1 MNSAHF
7 TADYVAPSLDAAS
20 KLIGKRIVHFERLTF
35 LAPEPPAAL
44 DYGSLLIE
52 CEDGFRLL
60 IVDELQQANL
70 LVRPVDD
77 TTFSNLEDSCRYW
90 TPVFDAGAPAT
101 ERYGWP
107 FQQPIESVERVCL
120 MQEPGDYLHGELCGL
135 RLRTG
140 DGEQITLGLSL
151 TGESGGIIEVF
162 RGDDL
167 QEDDAWRQDLEFE
180 RIRTPEPAGSETP

>member
-1 MNSAHF
+1 MTSAHF
-7 TADYVAPSLDAAS
+7 TADYVTPSLEAAS
-20 KLIGKRIVHFERLTF
+20 KLIGKHIVHFERLAA

-52 CEDGFRLL
+52 CDDGFRLL

-77 TTFSNLEDSCRYW
+77 MTFSNLEDSCRYW

-107 FQQPIESVERVCL
+107 FQQPIESVERVFL

-135 RLRTG
+135 RLKTG
-140 DGEQITLGLSL
+140 EGEQVTLGLSL

-162 RGDDL
+162 RNDDL
-167 QEDDAWRQDLEFE
+167 PGDDAWRHDLGFE
-180 RIRTPEPAGSETP
+180 QIRTTDPRSPW